1 MTEKR
6 QILVTNA
13 LPYANAALHLGHIL
27 EYTQTDVW
35 VRFQR
40 MRGHQ
45 CYYVSAD
52 DAHGTA
58 IMLKAD
64 EKGISP
70 EQHIADM
77 RSIHEADFRDF
88 HISVDNYHSTHSDEN
103 KHYSELIYN
112 RLVEN
117 DHIAKREITQAF
129 DAEKKLFLAD
139 RYIKGTCPKCKAE
152 DQYGDNCEACGATY
166 SPTDLINPV
175 SVLSGTTPIE
185 KQSTH
190 YFFKLPEFT
199 EFLKSWTRSG
209 AVQTEVANKLG
220 EWLDSGLQE
229 WDISRDAPYFGF
241 EIPNAPNKFFY
252 VWLDAPIGYM
262 ASFKNLCDKENI
274 NFDQFWGADSSAE
287 LYHFIGK
294 DIVNFHALFWP
305 AMLTSANFRTP
316 TKVCVHGF
324 VTVNGKK
331 MSKSRGTFI
340 NARCYLE
347 HLNPEYLRYYYASKL
362 TSSVE
367 DIDLNLQDF
376 IQKVNSDLVGKVVNI
391 ASRCAKFIT
400 KGNDGILSSTIADT
414 ALWQQV
420 SGAGTVIAE
429 HYENREFSKAIREI
443 MAQADAANEYIAA
456 KEPWKLN
463 KDPSQHQQVQ
473 DICSLGINLFR
484 LLLTYLKPVIP
495 AMAADGEAFLND
507 QLSWSSIEQPLTGH
521 QINNFTPLLQRVD
534 KEKVD
539 AMIEASKQE
548 VEQANQSV
556 IEGPLADEPIADE
569 INFDDFMKVDLRVA
583 RIVKAEAVEGADKL
597 LALTLDLGGETRT
610 VFSGIK
616 SSYQASDLEGRLT
629 VLVANLAPRKMR
641 FGISEGMVLAAGDDD
656 GIYLL
661 SPDSGAQPGQRIT

>member
-1 MTEKR
+1 
-6 QILVTNA
+6 
-13 LPYANAALHLGHIL
+13 
-27 EYTQTDVW
+27 
-35 VRFQR
+35 
-40 MRGHQ
+40 
-45 CYYVSAD
+45 
-52 DAHGTA
+52 
-58 IMLKAD
+58 
-64 EKGISP
+64 
-70 EQHIADM
+70 
-77 RSIHEADFRDF
+77 
-88 HISVDNYHSTHSDEN
+88 
-103 KHYSELIYN
+103 
-112 RLVEN
+112 
-117 DHIAKREITQAF
+117 
-129 DAEKKLFLAD
+129 
-139 RYIKGTCPKCKAE
+139 
-152 DQYGDNCEACGATY
+152 
-166 SPTDLINPV
+166 
-175 SVLSGTTPIE
+175 
-185 KQSTH
+185 
-190 YFFKLPEFT
+190 
-199 EFLKSWTRSG
+199 
-209 AVQTEVANKLG
+209 
-220 EWLDSGLQE
+220 
-229 WDISRDAPYFGF
+229 
-241 EIPNAPNKFFY
+241 
-252 VWLDAPIGYM
+252 
-262 ASFKNLCDKENI
+262 
-274 NFDQFWGADSSAE
+274 
-287 LYHFIGK
+287 
-294 DIVNFHALFWP
+294 
-305 AMLTSANFRTP
+305 
-316 TKVCVHGF
+316 
-324 VTVNGKK
+324 
-331 MSKSRGTFI
+331 
-340 NARCYLE
+340 LE
-347 HLNPEYLRYYYASKL
+347 HLNPEYLRYYYTSKL

-539 AMIEASKQE
+539 AMVEASKQE

-556 IEGPLADEPIADE
+556 TEGPLADEPIADE

-641 FGISEGMVLAAGDDD
+641 FGISEGMVLAAGDND